1 MVVKRPT
8 YEHRNSPVVPINRE
22 RAARGLARQPSQYSN
37 RHQPLPGVRVEEA
50 AKSQTSNPPVC
61 SKKERAVQ
69 NREGNSPQRQVPL
82 NHETAL
88 QRVALLGRNGEK
100 HKTKIHQTNR
110 LGPTITAIA
119 GRPHGGMMLGGT
131 LSFFGP
137 STLLSTILRASA
149 KTCAG
154 VGSGGVLASRNPSSS

>member
-37 RHQPLPGVRVEEA
+37 RHQPLPGVGVEDA

-69 NREGNSPQRQVPL
+69 NREGNSPKSQVPL
-82 NHETAL
+82 NQDRAL
-88 QRVALLGRNGEK
+88 QRVALLGR
-100 HKTKIHQTNR
+100 TR
-110 LGPTITAIA
+110 
-119 GRPHGGMMLGGT
+119 R
-131 LSFFGP
+131 
-137 STLLSTILRASA
+137 SA
-149 KTCAG
+149 KPRYTKQTG
-154 VGSGGVLASRNPSSS
+154 WV